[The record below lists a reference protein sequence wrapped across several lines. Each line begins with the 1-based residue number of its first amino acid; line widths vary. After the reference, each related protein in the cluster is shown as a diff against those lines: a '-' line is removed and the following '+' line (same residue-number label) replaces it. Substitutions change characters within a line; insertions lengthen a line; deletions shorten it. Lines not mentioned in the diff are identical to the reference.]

1 MADVSPEEKLL
12 NVIKKQH
19 GKMRLKKDINLFT
32 KINFI
37 LIGLIAIIL
46 IFFLVD
52 IFTPDYK
59 TPELSIELP
68 EEKMILPVPKDW
80 DEEKVIV
87 EERPSISK
95 EELVK
100 DLNLMG
106 IITGDNDQVIIED
119 KKAKKTFFLYES
131 DRLGEFKVYDIK
143 ESGVI
148 LDYKGEK
155 IELKL

>member
-19 GKMRLKKDINLFT
+19 GKMRLKKDIDLFT

-59 TPELSIELP
+59 TPELSIELS
-68 EEKMILPVPKDW
+68 EEKMILPVPRDW

-87 EERPSISK
+87 EEMPSISK

-100 DLNLMG
+100 DLSLIG
-106 IITGDNDQVIIED
+106 IITGDNDQAIIED
-119 KKAKKTFFLYES
+119 KKEN
-131 DRLGEFKVYDIK
+131 
-143 ESGVI
+143 
-148 LDYKGEK
+148 K
-155 IELKL
+155 IIRGK